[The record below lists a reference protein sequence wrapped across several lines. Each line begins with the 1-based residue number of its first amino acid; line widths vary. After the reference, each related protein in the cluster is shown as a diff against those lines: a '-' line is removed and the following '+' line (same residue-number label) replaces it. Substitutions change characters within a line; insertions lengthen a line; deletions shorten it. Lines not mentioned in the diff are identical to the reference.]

1 MTSFFTIFQIYFRF
15 FFQRTGAQFFFVLAL
30 TSAAAFFDSF
40 GVLLFLPILEK
51 NNNGSSDLLSSS
63 SQGNEIGIMHYF
75 NSFFKF
81 IGVEFDTLNILLFM
95 CVAFII
101 KGLFTF
107 LSHRYSAILR
117 STLILTLK
125 TDLIDKIQSLDYV
138 YFVGKDSGTFANLVN
153 EQVSKTTIT
162 FTHFVNTAT
171 HFITAIFYIG
181 SAFFVSPTFGI
192 VASILGVGVIFV
204 FRGIS
209 NLVRSMSLANSDVT
223 SELTQLTIEMVSNFK
238 YLKSTRSFDK
248 VNEKIKTLVIKL
260 KDYQF
265 KTGVAEAL
273 TMSVREPFL
282 AVVLALIL
290 FVQINVL
297 AVDLS
302 ITLIAMLLFYRGMNS
317 IFNAQRSWQNTL
329 EFSGSI
335 DFLNRNLNDFKYDH
349 TNIGGT
355 ESTNADWSKIV
366 FEDVS
371 FDYHRKNSK
380 RVLSEV
386 SLFIPRNKIS
396 VILGRSGSGKT
407 TIVDLIIGLVKP
419 TEGSIFIEDCN
430 GNRLFGFSKLNSVG
444 YVSQDTVAFTDTIEN
459 NITLWNTQKLESDI
473 MHDRLKQ
480 ATEIAGLEGFISK
493 LPDGLQTQMGDRG
506 MQLSGGQKQR
516 VFLARELFK
525 QPEILILDESTSA
538 LDITTEQEVLEKLNA
553 FKGKMTIIF
562 VTHREK
568 IVELADHI
576 IDLNQTQIKSK

>member
-1 MTSFFTIFQIYFRF
+1 MVTSFYSIFRIYFRF
-15 FFQRTGAQFFFVLAL
+15 FFQRTGPQFFIVLAL

-40 GVLLFLPILEK
+40 GVLLFLPILEI
-51 NNNGSSDLLSSS
+51 NNNEPSDFLSSS
-63 SQGNEIGIMHYF
+63 QENEIGIMDHF

-81 IGVEFDTLNILLFM
+81 IGVEFETLNILLFM

-117 STLILTLK
+117 SILILTLK
-125 TDLIDKIQSLDYV
+125 TDLINKIQNLDYV

-153 EQVSKTTIT
+153 EQVSKTIIT
-162 FTHFVNTAT
+162 FTHFVNTTT

-192 VASILGVGVIFV
+192 AASILGGGVIFV
-204 FRGIS
+204 FRRIS

-248 VNEKIKTLVIKL
+248 VNEKIKILVIKL
-260 KDYQF
+260 KSYHF
-265 KTGVAEAL
+265 KTGVAEAF
-273 TMSVREPFL
+273 TMSIREPFL

-297 AVDLS
+297 GVDLS
-302 ITLIAMLLFYRGMNS
+302 ITLVAMLLFYRGMNS
-317 IFNAQRSWQNTL
+317 IFNAQRSWLNTL

-335 DFLNRNLNDFKYDH
+335 DFLNRNLSDFKYDH
-349 TNIGGT
+349 TNSGAIQ
-355 ESTNADWSKIV
+355 STNADWSKIV
-366 FEDVS
+366 FENVS

-380 RVLSEV
+380 SVLSEL
-386 SLFIPRNKIS
+386 SLFIPRNKFS
-396 VILGRSGSGKT
+396 VILGKSGSGKT
-407 TIVDLIIGLVKP
+407 TLVDLIIGLVKP

-430 GNRLFGFSKLNSVG
+430 GNRLFDFSKLNSVG

-459 NITLWNTQKLESDI
+459 NITLWNTQKIGSNLL
-473 MHDRLKQ
+473 HDRLKH
-480 ATEIAGLEGFISK
+480 ATEMAGLEEFVSK

-538 LDITTEQEVLEKLNA
+538 LDITTEQEVLEKLNDL
-553 FKGKMTIIF
+553 KGKMTIIF

-576 IDLNQTQIKSK
+576 IDLNQYK